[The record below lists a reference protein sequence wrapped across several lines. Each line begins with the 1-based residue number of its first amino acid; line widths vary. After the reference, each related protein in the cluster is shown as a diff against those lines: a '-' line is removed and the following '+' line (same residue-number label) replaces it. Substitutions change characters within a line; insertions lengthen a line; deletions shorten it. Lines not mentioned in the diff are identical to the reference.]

1 VAQVSFA
8 GRLTER
14 VYVESEIPSCHAS
27 KREIENGLTE
37 ALLGLPGEWRV
48 EILCS
53 RSDTWWM
60 LRVDGP
66 RFTWTVVLTDPAE
79 RSAPEMTRCLLQALR
94 ERKVLS

>member
-1 VAQVSFA
+1 MSFA
-8 GRLTER
+8 GRLAER

-27 KREIENGLTE
+27 KREIETALTG
-37 ALLGLPGEWRV
+37 ALLGLPGQWKV

-53 RSDTWWM
+53 RSSIWWM

-79 RSAPEMTRCLLQALR
+79 QSAPGMTRHLLQALR

>member
-1 VAQVSFA
+1 MSSA
-8 GRLTER
+8 GRLAER
-14 VYVESEIPSCHAS
+14 VCVESEIPSGHAS
-27 KREIENGLTE
+27 KREIENGLTGV
-37 ALLGLPGEWRV
+37 LLGLPGEWRV

-79 RSAPEMTRCLLQALR
+79 QGASEMTRRLLQALR

>member
-1 VAQVSFA
+1 MSLA
-8 GRLTER
+8 GRLAER
-14 VYVESEIPSCHAS
+14 VHVESEIPSGHAS
-27 KREIENGLTE
+27 KREIETALTG

-66 RFTWTVVLTDPAE
+66 RFTWTVVLTAPAE
-79 RSAPEMTRCLLQALR
+79 QNASEMTRRLLQALH